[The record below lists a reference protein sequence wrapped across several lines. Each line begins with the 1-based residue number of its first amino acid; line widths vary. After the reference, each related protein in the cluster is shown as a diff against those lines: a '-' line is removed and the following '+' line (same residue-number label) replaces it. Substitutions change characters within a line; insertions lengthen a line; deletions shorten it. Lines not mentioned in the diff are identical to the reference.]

1 MAFVKKRNKLFKYGI
16 TLAICAVG
24 CLTLGFA
31 GYFAYTGFTN
41 GVKQGYEEKVREL
54 ELQRNNDRRRVFVA
68 KEKITFGARLD
79 KELFN
84 ESEII
89 SNLDPEMFMGEVDFG
104 KYAKSEM
111 PENVPVMK
119 YMVSEEQLQDDVRE
133 QEFNMFLLQSNLEK
147 DKFIDLR
154 IMFPNGEDFIVLSKK
169 KIRSIDISKNT
180 IWCWLNERETVTV
193 SSAIVDAYINQGT
206 KLYVVT
212 YVEPTSQAEA
222 TPTYPANIHVMSL
235 METNPNI
242 LDQAKLYLAEEVR
255 KALDKRLEN
264 INPKAAVSNYS
275 VPGAYSVPVP
285 NISNTDKHEDRE
297 LLEDVSTI
305 SEQQMT
311 PQEQEQGVD
320 DLSEADFGGGKDG

>member
-24 CLTLGFA
+24 FLALGFA

-41 GVKQGYEEKVREL
+41 GVKQGYEEKIREL

-68 KEKITFGARLD
+68 KEKITFGTRLD

-89 SNLDPEMFMGEVDFG
+89 SNLAPELFMDEGDFG

-111 PENVPVMK
+111 LDNVPAMK

-133 QEFNMFLLQSNLEK
+133 QEFNMFLLQSNLGK

-169 KIRSIDISKNT
+169 KVRNIDMTKNT

-212 YVEPTSQAEA
+212 YVDPASQAEA
-222 TPTYPANIHVMSL
+222 TPTYPANINVMRL

-242 LDQAKLYLAEEVR
+242 LDQAKLYLAEEAR
-255 KALDKRLEN
+255 KSLDERLEEAGARN
-264 INPKAAVSNYS
+264 AAAV
-275 VPGAYSVPVP
+275 
-285 NISNTDKHEDRE
+285 NTQPSGTGTDTGEPDQQ
-297 LLEDVSTI
+297 LEDDI
-305 SEQQMT
+305 SEVAGQQYV
-311 PQEQEQGVD
+311 PEEGN
-320 DLSEADFGGGKDG
+320 SADQYLPNPEDIDIGGGKDG